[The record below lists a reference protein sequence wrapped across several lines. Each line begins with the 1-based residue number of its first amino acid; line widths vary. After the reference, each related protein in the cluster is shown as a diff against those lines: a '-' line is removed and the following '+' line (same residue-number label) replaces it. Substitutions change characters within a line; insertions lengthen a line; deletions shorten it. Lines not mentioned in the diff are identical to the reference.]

1 MQFSTNQTNGRNDS
15 WEFIL
20 DQLIENKTYLQPEP
34 TTIVDIRS
42 DKEVRWEFF
51 FIENHRGVFR
61 LLEEVVWRKVYIGDR
76 LAEAFYRT

>member
-42 DKEVRWEFF
+42 DKEV
-51 FIENHRGVFR
+51 
-61 LLEEVVWRKVYIGDR
+61 K
-76 LAEAFYRT
+76 